1 MEKTRSARWRQGE
14 VLRSFIIRLGQ
25 KVRKIVYDV
34 GGVWN
39 VLVLDKVVAV
49 HTGIFVS
56 RGRSEVLVVEIGFDC
71 RSSSFCGHG
80 RKDLL
85 VAYPLVQQA
94 GASTTWRMEERG
106 DMERVFVGGRVGRVE
121 HGGETRALNNL
132 YTSGQSA
139 PDSFRHLG
147 PIVPSALKQPP
158 RTPLPSLSSCTPP
171 TV

>member
-1 MEKTRSARWRQGE
+1 VEKTRSARWRQGE

-49 HTGIFVS
+49 YTGIVVS
-56 RGRSEVLVVEIGFDC
+56 RGRSQVLVVEIGFDC
-71 RSSSFCGHG
+71 RGSCFWGHG
-80 RKDLL
+80 RNDLL

-94 GASTTWRMEERG
+94 GASTTGRMEERG

-132 YTSGQSA
+132 YTSGQW
-139 PDSFRHLG
+139 G
-147 PIVPSALKQPP
+147 
-158 RTPLPSLSSCTPP
+158 
-171 TV
+171 

>member
-49 HTGIFVS
+49 YTGLIIF
-56 RGRSEVLVVEIGFDC
+56 RGRSQVLVVEIGFDC
-71 RSSSFCGHG
+71 RSSCFWRNG

-85 VAYPLVQQA
+85 VAYPLV
-94 GASTTWRMEERG
+94 
-106 DMERVFVGGRVGRVE
+106 
-121 HGGETRALNNL
+121 
-132 YTSGQSA
+132 
-139 PDSFRHLG
+139 
-147 PIVPSALKQPP
+147 
-158 RTPLPSLSSCTPP
+158 
-171 TV
+171 